1 MKRLLVLGALCAAL
15 GVPAQTTPAPLPSSP
30 AKKELVKKVLALQQ
44 PEVEMLARN
53 LAQEPAARMMQEAGR
68 VLQSQVADDKR
79 EAAVKSL
86 EESAK
91 KYVDEAV
98 PLVRE
103 RAIKLAPSTIGTSLE
118 ERFTEAELKALIAW
132 LESATYKK
140 YQQVAPEIQRGF
152 MQKLIAD
159 ARPSIEPKLK
169 TLEESV
175 RATLTSAVS
184 GSAPLNLEPG
194 TGKPPSKATGK

>member
-1 MKRLLVLGALCAAL
+1 
-15 GVPAQTTPAPLPSSP
+15 
-30 AKKELVKKVLALQQ
+30 
-44 PEVEMLARN
+44 
-53 LAQEPAARMMQEAGR
+53 
-68 VLQSQVADDKR
+68 
-79 EAAVKSL
+79 
-86 EESAK
+86 
-91 KYVDEAV
+91 
-98 PLVRE
+98 VRD

-184 GSAPLNLEPG
+184 SNAPLNLEPG
-194 TGKPPSKATGK
+194 NGKATPKAPSK